1 MSEARLL
8 PKGLRALPVYTRVA
22 LGGLLLLAV
31 APIIEL
37 VVNIIQGNSGALPA
51 NVISAIIPLVIVALV
66 SRYGRWALVA
76 AALYGVLVAVV
87 VVPSYEYGLGNPD
100 SFFDFVPAVLFIGFI
115 GGGLISLVG
124 GTTSYVAL
132 RREERPRS
140 ATTGRERLAFRG
152 VAAVLGALVILSL
165 VLAVTGRD
173 TLADE
178 EKAGATVV
186 RTEGF
191 EFEPDWFAIPV
202 GRINR
207 IVVDNRDLMV
217 HTFTI
222 KALDIHLTV
231 DPKSEGL
238 VELPDVEAGAYTYT
252 CEVPGH
258 DNMEGTLQIS

>member
-8 PKGLRALPVYTRVA
+8 PKGIRSLPVYTRVA
-22 LGGLLLLAV
+22 LGGLLLLALAPVIGLV
-31 APIIEL
+31 A
-37 VVNIIQGNSGALPA
+37 NIIQSNSGALPV
-51 NVISAIIPLVIVALV
+51 NVITAILPLAIAGLV

-76 AALYGVLVAVV
+76 AAVYGVLVAAV

-100 SFFDFVPAVLFIGFI
+100 SFFDFVPAVVFI
-115 GGGLISLVG
+115 GGGLVSLVG
-124 GTTSYVAL
+124 GTASFVAS
-132 RREERPRS
+132 RREERPRIS
-140 ATTGRERLAFRG
+140 TGARERLAFRG
-152 VAAVLGALVILSL
+152 VASVLGALVFVSL
-165 VLAVTGRD
+165 VLAVTGRH

-191 EFEPDWFAIPV
+191 QFRPDWFAIPD

-207 IVVDNRDLMV
+207 IVVDNRDLVV

-238 VELPDVEAGAYTYT
+238 VELPDVGPGAYTYT
-252 CEVPGH
+252 CQVPGH
-258 DNMEGTLQIS
+258 DNMKGTLQIS

>member
-8 PKGLRALPVYTRVA
+8 PKGIRSLPVYTRVA
-22 LGGLLLLAV
+22 LGGLLLLALAPVIGLV
-31 APIIEL
+31 A
-37 VVNIIQGNSGALPA
+37 NIIQSNSGALPV
-51 NVISAIIPLVIVALV
+51 NVITAILPLAIAGLV

-76 AALYGVLVAVV
+76 AAVYGVLVPAVV
-87 VVPSYEYGLGNPD
+87 
-100 SFFDFVPAVLFIGFI
+100 FI
-115 GGGLISLVG
+115 GGGLVSLVG
-124 GTTSYVAL
+124 GTASFVAS
-132 RREERPRS
+132 RREERPRIS
-140 ATTGRERLAFRG
+140 TGARERLAFRG
-152 VAAVLGALVILSL
+152 VASVLGALVFVSL
-165 VLAVTGRD
+165 VLAVTGRH

-191 EFEPDWFAIPV
+191 QFRPDWFAIPD

-207 IVVDNRDLMV
+207 IVVDNRDLVV

-238 VELPDVEAGAYTYT
+238 VELPDVGPGAYTYT
-252 CEVPGH
+252 CQVPGH
-258 DNMEGTLQIS
+258 DNMKGTLQIS